1 MKKSILI
8 PFLFMGL
15 LAFAS
20 CKGTSE
26 NKSTTAT
33 DTVQAEK
40 PQSGTIHLTRA
51 EFLKKIADYE
61 NHSKEWKYL
70 GDKPAIVD
78 FYADWCGPC
87 KMMGPVVE
95 KCAEA
100 YAGKMKIGKLNV
112 DDNMAIAQKYRVVSI
127 PHFIVFKNGEPAVT
141 FGGAMS
147 EADFRQKLDQVLA

>member
-1 MKKSILI
+1 M
-8 PFLFMGL
+8 
-15 LAFAS
+15 LAFKQIIVLYSECGSESLQEFKAQGIS
-20 CKGTSE
+20 AACIQPGKGRIIMEYTFTVANFEEEVLHSE
-26 NKSTTAT
+26 IP
-33 DTVQAEK
+33 V
-40 PQSGTIHLTRA
+40 L
-51 EFLKKIADYE
+51 
-61 NHSKEWKYL
+61 
-70 GDKPAIVD
+70 VD

-112 DDNMAIAQKYRVVSI
+112 DENMAIAQKYRVVSI